1 MSDELVETKL
11 HAPPARENLVLRP
24 RLRQKLSAGL
34 ARKLTLVSAPAGFGK
49 TTLVAHWIQQLDI
62 PTAWI
67 SLDETDNELFRFL
80 SYFVA
85 ALQSLEPG
93 FGGGLLGRLESAQL
107 PTLEPILT
115 SLLNE
120 ISALEGD
127 HVLVLDDV
135 HHISD
140 DQIHS
145 AITRILDQLPEHFHL
160 IVITRIDPPLPLSRL
175 RAGDQLNEIRAD
187 DLRFKPQE
195 AASFLNEIM
204 GLGLSPADVSTLE
217 RRTEGWIVGL
227 QLAALTLQDRQ
238 DTRSFIREFA
248 GHDRFIVDYLGQEV
262 LERQSQEVQDFLLR
276 TSILRRLTGPLCE
289 AVAGRE
295 DGQAMLEE
303 LEEANLFVFPLDNTR
318 RWYRYHPLF
327 AEFLKDRLENL
338 YPELVPS
345 LHRSASEWLES
356 AGMNEEAL
364 GHALSGKDFNKAAT
378 LIEDLA
384 SRLAIAGPAKV
395 IGWYGALPENLA
407 RSRPLLTL
415 SYAMALVS
423 VGRLDAVEP
432 QLEVVERWVDLHSES
447 ARVLS
452 DSNHEVP
459 PPESELPGGPS
470 QEELESYRGQAKAI
484 RSVVACYRGDV
495 SDAVELSHQALEHLP
510 KSNYY
515 WRGVLAIN
523 IALNLSETYRSQDDV
538 IKAVGVLADT
548 TASSRASGDY
558 QAALF
563 TGSRLAY
570 MQVLQGR
577 LTQASE
583 TYQEAIQLASEYD
596 KRGILAATGLAYV
609 GLGGLHYERNQLE
622 QARQRFLEG
631 ARVGEQGGDPDVAV
645 EAYIGLARIDMALG
659 DLKSAADWGRKAQQ
673 IAESADI
680 AWIDAQVA
688 ASQALLRMAEGDT
701 SAASQWALER
711 AASVGDELGFKR
723 ELEYLFLAQILVG
736 LNKHDQAL
744 ELVDWLGQVSRE
756 AGLTGIR
763 IACLALRSLALDA
776 LGQRNRAMIALEQAL
791 SSAEPE
797 RYVRTFVDEGAPMA
811 ALLHE
816 AVRRRIAAEY
826 PAQLLDAI
834 GETVGSEFTP
844 RMPAAPLPGIDG
856 SFPSLDEPLSEREL
870 QVLSLISA
878 GLPNRQIAQELV
890 ITEGTVKA
898 HAHSIYSKLAVHNRT
913 EAVARSRELELLN

>member
-85 ALQSLEPG
+85 ALRTLEPG
-93 FGGGLLGRLESAQL
+93 FGEGLVGRLDSAQL
-107 PTLEPILT
+107 PTIEPILT

-227 QLAALTLQDRQ
+227 QLAALTLLDRQ

-338 YPELVPS
+338 YPELIPS

-356 AGMNEEAL
+356 AGLDEEAL
-364 GHALSGKDFNKAAT
+364 DHALSGRHFSKAAS

-384 SRLAIAGPAKV
+384 SRVAIAGPAKV

-447 ARVLS
+447 ARVAS
-452 DSNHEVP
+452 DSSPEAAEFDVP
-459 PPESELPGGPS
+459 GDPS
-470 QEELESYRGQAKAI
+470 PEELESYQGQAKAI
-484 RSVVACYRGDV
+484 RSVVACYRGDA

-510 KSNYY
+510 ETDYY
-515 WRGVLAIN
+515 WRGVMAIN
-523 IALNLSETYRSQDDV
+523 IALNLGDTYRSQDDV
-538 IKAVGVLADT
+538 MRAVQVLADT
-548 TASSRASGDY
+548 TESSRASGDY

-570 MQVLQGR
+570 MQVLQGQ
-577 LTQASE
+577 LTEASE

-596 KRGILAATGLAYV
+596 ERGMLAATGLAYV
-609 GLGGLHYERNQLE
+609 GLGGLLYEWNNLE
-622 QARQRFLEG
+622 GATQRFLEG

-659 DLKSAADWGRKAQQ
+659 DLKSAAHWGRKAQH
-673 IAESADI
+673 IAQSADI

-688 ASQALLRMAEGDT
+688 ASRALLHMAQGDT
-701 SAASQWALER
+701 TAASQWALER

-723 ELEYLFLAQILVG
+723 ELEHLILAQILVG
-736 LNKHDQAL
+736 LNRHDMAL
-744 ELVDWLGQVSRE
+744 KLVEWLGRVSRE

-797 RYVRTFVDEGAPMA
+797 HYVRTFVDEGAPMA
-811 ALLHE
+811 ALLQE

-870 QVLSLISA
+870 QVLRLISA

>member
-1 MSDELVETKL
+1 MSVELLATKL
-11 HAPPARENLVLRP
+11 HAPPARKNLVLRP
-24 RLRQKLSAGL
+24 RLEQKLNAGL
-34 ARKLTLVSAPAGFGK
+34 ERKLTLVSAPAGFGK
-49 TTLVAHWIQQLDI
+49 TTLLAHWIQQVDI
-62 PTAWI
+62 PTAWV

-80 SYFVA
+80 SYFVE
-85 ALQSLEPG
+85 ALITLEPD
-93 FGGGLLGRLESAQL
+93 FGGNLLDRLESAQQ

-120 ISALEGD
+120 ISTLQGH
-127 HVLVLDDV
+127 HVLILDDV
-135 HHISD
+135 HHITDS
-140 DQIHS
+140 QIHAALAQILDQAPEQFHLF
-145 AITRILDQLPEHFHL
+145 AITR
-160 IVITRIDPPLPLSRL
+160 TDPPLPLSRM
-175 RAGDQLNEIRAD
+175 RAADQLIEIRSD

-195 AASFLNEIM
+195 AASFFNEIM
-204 GLGLSPADVSTLE
+204 GLGLSSADISTLE

-227 QLAALTLQDRQ
+227 QLTALTLQGRE

-248 GHDRFIVDYLGQEV
+248 GHDRFIVDYLGEEV
-262 LERQSQEVQDFLLR
+262 LQRQSQETQDFLLR

-289 AVAGRE
+289 AVAGRD

-318 RWYRYHPLF
+318 RWYRYHHLF
-327 AEFLKDRLENL
+327 ADFLKDRLENL
-338 YPELVPS
+338 YPELIPS
-345 LHRSASEWLES
+345 LHRSASAWLES
-356 AGMNEEAL
+356 ADLKEEAL
-364 GHALSGKDFNKAAT
+364 GHALSGKDLNRAAI

-395 IGWYGALPENLA
+395 IDWHGALPENLA

-423 VGRLDAVEP
+423 VGQLDSVEP
-432 QLEVVERWVDLHSES
+432 QLKVVEQWVDLHSEG

-452 DSNHEVP
+452 DSTPKAAPSESDVP
-459 PPESELPGGPS
+459 GDPS

-495 SDAVELSHQALEHLP
+495 SEAVELSHQALEHLP
-510 KSNYY
+510 ESDYF

-523 IALNLSETYRSQDDV
+523 IALNLSDTYRSQDDV
-538 IKAVGVLADT
+538 MRAVRVLADT
-548 TASSRASGDY
+548 TESSRASGDY

-570 MQVLQGR
+570 LQVLQGR

-583 TYQEAIQLASEYD
+583 TYQEAVQLASEYD
-596 KRGILAATGLAYV
+596 ERGMLAATGLAYV
-609 GLGGLHYERNQLE
+609 GLGSLRYEWNKLE
-622 QARQRFLEG
+622 EARLGYLEG

-645 EAYIGLARIDMALG
+645 EAYIGLMRVDMALG

-673 IAESADI
+673 IAQRADI

-688 ASQALLRMAEGDT
+688 ASQALLRMAQGDT
-701 SAASQWALER
+701 TAASQWALER
-711 AASVGDELGFKR
+711 AASVGYELGFKR
-723 ELEYLFLAQILVG
+723 ELEYLILAQILVG
-736 LNKHDQAL
+736 LNRHDMAL
-744 ELVDWLGQVSRE
+744 ELVEWLGRVSRE

-763 IACLALRSLALDA
+763 IACVALRSLALDA

-791 SSAEPE
+791 TSAEPE
-797 RYVRTFVDEGAPMA
+797 RYVRTFIDGGAPMA

-834 GETVGSEFTP
+834 GETVGSDFTP
-844 RMPAAPLPGIDG
+844 SKPAAPFPGID
-856 SFPSLDEPLSEREL
+856 SPSLDEPLSEREL
-870 QVLSLISA
+870 QVLRLISA

-890 ITEGTVKA
+890 ITEGTVKT
-898 HAHSIYSKLAVHNRT
+898 HAHRIYSKLAVHNRT
-913 EAVARSRELELLN
+913 EAVARARELELLN